1 MKTVK
6 LALPQNRILTCMETV
21 KLTQYR
27 YETDAWKRQLGFMT
41 EESIFAKNHI
51 AAILQEPGDADMLEA
66 LESFQS
72 NFIENDNLISLL
84 KNEIAEFDKLLTRK
98 TFTNGKNNSL
108 VNNSAR
114 KLRQQIRLAEQAF
127 SRYLKTFNQFLLN
140 NL

>member
-1 MKTVK
+1 
-6 LALPQNRILTCMETV
+6 METV

-51 AAILQEPGDADMLEA
+51 AAILQEPGDAGMLEA

-84 KNEIAEFDKLLTRK
+84 KNEIAEFDKLLIRK

-127 SRYLKTFNQFLLN
+127 SGYLKTFNQFLLD